1 MSFKNLMLRASYG
14 MACLACLTGIF
25 LITACRSES
34 DSPNLDADSVEL
46 PISADGQNK
55 TGRLPKMVFDKE
67 LHDFGIIKAGE
78 KVSYSFRFVN
88 RGGGDL
94 IIQSASGS
102 CGCTVPDFP
111 KEPIPPGREG
121 YIRVMFNSEGKS
133 GIQEKQ
139 VTVLANT
146 LPNTITVR
154 VKAEIVQP

>member
-1 MSFKNLMLRASYG
+1 MLRASYG
-14 MACLACLTGIF
+14 MAYLACLTGIF
-25 LITACRSES
+25 LITSCRSES
-34 DSPNLDADSVEL
+34 DSPNLDSDSVEL

-55 TGRLPKMVFDKE
+55 TDRLPKMVFDKE

>member
-1 MSFKNLMLRASYG
+1 MLRASYG

-34 DSPNLDADSVEL
+34 DSPNLDANSVEL

-55 TGRLPKMVFDKE
+55 TDRLPKMVFDKE

>member
-1 MSFKNLMLRASYG
+1 MYKYILTL
-14 MACLACLTGIF
+14 LALVT
-25 LITACRSES
+25 LSLTACQES
-34 DSPNLDADSVEL
+34 AAKKVNSTTATTNAAAPSNEASSYN
-46 PISADGQNK
+46 SAEAPVM
-55 TGRLPKMVFDKE
+55 TFDKTS
-67 LHDFGIIKAGE
+67 HDFGTIKAGE

-88 RGGGDL
+88 KGGRDL

-133 GIQEKQ
+133 GMQEKQ

-146 LPNTITVR
+146 MPNTITVR